1 MFGSVNNI
9 GKNAAELTGIT
20 LTKGS
25 SYFLQRIIVPP
36 FALLLSKGR
45 SGSEI
50 SSEFREKQYSCSIYC
65 TIEGRS
71 HWKTCGSLKNTK
83 EGFLVF
89 IMSASMNM
97 FLLIPSMFQVSAVS
111 CWLDVFCWLDAL
123 ADVAKLSDPI
133 SLNPFQ
139 HLLHQT

>member
-1 MFGSVNNI
+1 MLNI
-9 GKNAAELTGIT
+9 LHNRGQVT
-20 LTKGS
+20 L
-25 SYFLQRIIVPP
+25 
-36 FALLLSKGR
+36 
-45 SGSEI
+45 
-50 SSEFREKQYSCSIYC
+50 
-65 TIEGRS
+65 
-71 HWKTCGSLKNTK
+71 KTCGSLKNTK